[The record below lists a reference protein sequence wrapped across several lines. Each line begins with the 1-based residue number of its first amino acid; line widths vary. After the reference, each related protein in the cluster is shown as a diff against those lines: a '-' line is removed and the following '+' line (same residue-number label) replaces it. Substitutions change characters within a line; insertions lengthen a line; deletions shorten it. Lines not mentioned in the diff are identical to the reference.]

1 MTPVSDLKLLSSGKV
16 REIYEMEDDLLMVAS
31 DRISTYDVV
40 MPTPIPDKGK
50 VLNRMSV
57 FWFGLTEDIVPNHF
71 ISEDVPEDVVDRAMR
86 VKRLEMYP
94 VECIVRGYLTGSGW
108 KEYKE
113 GGAVCGIELPPNL
126 LESDK
131 LPEPIFTPSTK
142 AEIGDHDENVDFD
155 RAAEII
161 GDRALLEELSRV
173 SIEVYKRGAEQ
184 AAKHGI
190 LLADTKFEFGKD
202 AGAEIVLGDEVLT
215 PDSSRFWP
223 ADSWEPG
230 KTPPSFD
237 KQYVRDWATAQGW
250 DKKPPAPELPADV
263 VEQTRAKYVEA
274 YERITGE
281 SF

>member
-1 MTPVSDLKLLSSGKV
+1 VPALSDVKLISSGKV
-16 REIYEMEDDLLMVAS
+16 REIYEFEGDLLMVAS

-57 FWFGLTEDIVPNHF
+57 FWFGLTADIVPNHF
-71 ISEDVPEDVVDRAMR
+71 ISEDVPEEAVDRGMR
-86 VKRLEMYP
+86 VKRLQMYP
-94 VECIVRGYLTGSGW
+94 VECVVRGYLTGSGW

-113 GGAVCGIELPPNL
+113 SGAVCGIELPPNL

-131 LPEPIFTPSTK
+131 LPEPIFTPATK
-142 AEIGDHDENVDFD
+142 AEIGDHDENVDFS

-161 GDRALLEELSRV
+161 GDQALLEELRRV
-173 SIEVYKRGAEQ
+173 SIEVYERGAEQ

-190 LLADTKFEFGKD
+190 ILADTKFEFGKD
-202 AGAEIVLGDEVLT
+202 AGAEVVLGDEVMT

-223 ADSWEPG
+223 ADRWQPG

-250 DKKPPAPELPADV
+250 DKLPPAPELPPDV